1 MSSTNVHVERAR
13 QIADALDSPDQ
24 ERTLHEQFYA
34 EWEAW
39 EAEDA
44 TRTMAAFD
52 REIGRGN
59 DYTGRIV
66 RFVTGRARGAESP
79 FGGESRQ
86 QARDRSTAKSVI
98 SNPEQRKQ
106 VIASLPP
113 RQLEEV
119 IATAQD
125 VAVER
130 VRAQRAEH
138 NTTPTVEELMG
149 GDRWDPS
156 ESWIDTLVIRVN
168 RNAAEISGHIKKWGL
183 VFGSMPPEEALQ
195 WITEAEQK
203 IADVRAAIQER
214 VLDGDRV

>member
-1 MSSTNVHVERAR
+1 MTDHLALAKEYIAKGDNYYAKAADEIQVWLDEDASRTHEQAADRVGKGRLWVSRLLRAR
-13 QIADALDSPDQ
+13 TNCDESVTQ
-24 ERTLHEQFYA
+24 EFEVDWQS
-34 EWEAW
+34 
-39 EAEDA
+39 
-44 TRTMAAFD
+44 
-52 REIGRGN
+52 GSN
-59 DYTGRIV
+59 K
-66 RFVTGRARGAESP
+66 
-79 FGGESRQ
+79 
-86 QARDRSTAKSVI
+86 RDEVASKVLRD
-98 SNPEQRKQ
+98 PEQRRQ
-106 VIASLPP
+106 VLASLPP
-113 RQLEEV
+113 DQIEEV
-119 IATAQD
+119 IAEAHD

-138 NTTPTVEELMG
+138 DTMPTVEELMG